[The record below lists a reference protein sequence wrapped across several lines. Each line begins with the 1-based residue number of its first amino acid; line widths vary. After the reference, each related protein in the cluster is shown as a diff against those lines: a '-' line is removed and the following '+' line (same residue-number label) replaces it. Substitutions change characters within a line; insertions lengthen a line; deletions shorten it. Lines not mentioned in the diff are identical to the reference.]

1 MTKLLILVLIV
12 IFGCKLIVRRWPWE
26 LAGYSGHS
34 REKSRARNKARVLLG
49 LSRSAGRNEIIDAH
63 RQLVARVHPDKG
75 GTSDLVVEAND
86 ARDMLLA
93 ELARTSRAKGIQD

>member
-1 MTKLLILVLIV
+1 M
-12 IFGCKLIVRRWPWE
+12 
-26 LAGYSGHS
+26 
-34 REKSRARNKARVLLG
+34 RARSKARILLG
-49 LSRSAGRNEIIDAH
+49 LPKSAGRNEIIDAH

-93 ELARTSRAKGIQD
+93 ELNRKTRPKAIQD